1 MARLTLDNV
10 HLRYPLIGDTA
21 KSLRA
26 RLATLVSGK
35 ERHDTRPTFVD
46 ALQGLNLDLC
56 TGDRVGLIGG
66 NGAGKSSLLR
76 LMAGIY
82 RPTSGTLV
90 REGNVQTMFDLS
102 YGMDEEADG
111 LENIEIAA
119 TLLGISRSDLDR
131 IKADVSEF
139 SELGDAILRPIKTY
153 SAGMRVRLAFGLVS
167 SLKADILLI
176 DEIIGVGDA
185 RFMKKASARV
195 TKQLESAKIL
205 VLASHAEQVLR
216 DFCTTGL
223 VMLNGQPTFQGPIEE
238 AIRFYNNSQMQTA

>member
-1 MARLTLDNV
+1 MARITLENV
-10 HLRYPLIGDTA
+10 HLRYPLMGDAA

-26 RLATLVSGK
+26 RLAAVVSGK
-35 ERHDTRPTFVD
+35 QRNNTRPTYVD
-46 ALQGLNLDLC
+46 ALQGLNLELRD
-56 TGDRVGLIGG
+56 GDRIGLIGG

-90 REGNVQTMFDLS
+90 REGKVLTMFDLS

-119 TLLGISRSDLDR
+119 ALLGITSSDLRR
-131 IKADVSEF
+131 IKAEVTEF
-139 SELGDAILRPIKTY
+139 SELGDALLRPIKTY

-167 SLKADILLI
+167 SLKADILLV

-195 TKQLESAKIL
+195 TKQLETAKIL
-205 VLASHAEQVLR
+205 VLASHAESVLR

-223 VMLNGQPTFQGPIEE
+223 VMLNGHATFHGPIDE
-238 AIRFYNNSQMQTA
+238 AIRFYNQSQVQAA